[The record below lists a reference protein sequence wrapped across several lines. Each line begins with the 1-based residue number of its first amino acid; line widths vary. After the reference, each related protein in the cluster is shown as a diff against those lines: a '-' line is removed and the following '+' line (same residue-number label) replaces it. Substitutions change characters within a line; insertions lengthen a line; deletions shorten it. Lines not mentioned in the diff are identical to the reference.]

1 MYKSMKTI
9 IAITLLNLL
18 VVSGGSTAFA
28 APEMVLKFAG
38 QSNADHPATLLMREI
53 AKEIGEKTDGRIEV
67 KVYPASQ
74 LGDYSL
80 VYEEQIRG
88 TIDMSCISVPS
99 QFDPRMELIYINGFA
114 GDYEDLKTVFAQDGW
129 MFKKMNEFNERLGV
143 KLLGF
148 FVEGMIGTG
157 TTKPAQEPL
166 NPDVNKGVLI
176 RVPGMD
182 VYKLAAEAMGY
193 NSVGIPYADVY
204 QAIQT
209 GVANGVNG
217 YPVAS
222 AYTTLGDV
230 LKYWYMTN
238 YSVEVLNLMISG
250 KTWEKIKPAD
260 QKVIEK
266 ILAKATIDSINN
278 AKELDA
284 HHMQLMRE
292 KGIEVFTYTKEELA
306 PIMKACASTWPKLE
320 KNMTK
325 DLMDEFKKE
334 LAPM

>member
-1 MYKSMKTI
+1 
-9 IAITLLNLL
+9 
-18 VVSGGSTAFA
+18 
-28 APEMVLKFAG
+28 
-38 QSNADHPATLLMREI
+38 
-53 AKEIGEKTDGRIEV
+53 
-67 KVYPASQ
+67 
-74 LGDYSL
+74 
-80 VYEEQIRG
+80 
-88 TIDMSCISVPS
+88 
-99 QFDPRMELIYINGFA
+99 
-114 GDYEDLKTVFAQDGW
+114 

-157 TTKPAQEPL
+157 TTKPAKEPL
-166 NPDVNKGVLI
+166 NPAVDKDVLI

-209 GVANGVNG
+209 GVVNGVNG

-238 YSVEVLNLMISG
+238 YSVEVLNFMISG
-250 KTWEKIKPAD
+250 KTWEKIKPED
-260 QKVIEK
+260 QKIIQD

-284 HHMQLMRE
+284 HHMDLMKK

-320 KNMTK
+320 ANMTK
-325 DLMDEFKKE
+325 ELMDEFRKE
-334 LAPM
+334 LAPK